1 MNTTPRRPARTT
13 ARPRVAPWLGV
24 LALCGLAQA
33 AHAEDPLGDK
43 CNPNLFAPPGSGA
56 PWVPALAPGMGGD
69 AVSGKPL
76 KPGQTRRTRGTDTLL
91 SPELVGLTVYD
102 QAQGFSFVAQGG
114 TVSGSYEE
122 AIVASDTDGT
132 CKQHTKLTLVSGCI
146 AKLRFHTYQHPTKPI
161 VADYRKDLPGQVPS
175 DFATRSFDGLSFEF
189 HLKEPV
195 CAPKTTR
202 WLLLNTSINRMTS
215 AAALQLVTPE
225 GIGSPLFAIHVPD
238 PAP

>member
-1 MNTTPRRPARTT
+1 MNNTPRRPLCALGH
-13 ARPRVAPWLGV
+13 PLVA
-24 LALCGLAQA
+24 LALFGLAQGA
-33 AHAEDPLGDK
+33 RAEDPLGDK
-43 CNPNLFAPPGSGA
+43 CNPNLFAPPGQGA
-56 PWVPALAPGMGGD
+56 PWLPGLAPDIGGD

-102 QAQGFSFVAQGG
+102 QAQGFSFLAQGS

-122 AIVASDTDGT
+122 AIVASDADGT

-146 AKLRFHTYQHPTKPI
+146 AKLRFHQYQHPKKPI
-161 VADYRKDLPGQVPS
+161 VADFRRDLPGQVPS
-175 DFATRSFDGLSFEF
+175 AFASRSFDGLTFEF
-189 HLKEPV
+189 QLKEPV

-215 AAALQLVTPE
+215 VSALELITPD
-225 GIGSPLFAIHVPD
+225 GIGSPLFSIHVPD